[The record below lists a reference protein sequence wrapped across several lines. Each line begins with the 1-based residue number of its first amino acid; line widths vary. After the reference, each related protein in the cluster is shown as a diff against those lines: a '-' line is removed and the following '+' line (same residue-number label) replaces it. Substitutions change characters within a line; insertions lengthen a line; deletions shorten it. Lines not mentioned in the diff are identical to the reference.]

1 MVPKLSKGERL
12 LALEKANRI
21 RRQQSDITKDLALG
35 RITFR
40 DVLAMAKRGDEAALR
55 MRVKKIIS
63 ASPLYTPQETKQIME
78 SIGISSTKRVSSL
91 GIRQTKALLEELE
104 GVDFD
109 ES

>member
-1 MVPKLSKGERL
+1 M

-40 DVLAMAKRGDEAALR
+40 DVLAMAKRGDEAAQR

-63 ASPLYTPQETKQIME
+63 AHPCYTSQGAKKIMD
-78 SIGISSTKRVSSL
+78 SIGIGSEKRVSGL
-91 GIRQTKALLEELE
+91 GIRQIEALLKELE
-104 GVDFD
+104 GVDLD

>member
-40 DVLAMAKRGDEAALR
+40 DVLAMAKRGDEAAQR
-55 MRVKKIIS
+55 MRVKKIIG
-63 ASPLYTPQETKQIME
+63 AHPRYTAQDAKQIMD
-78 SIGISSTKRVSSL
+78 SIGIGIDKRVSGL
-91 GIRQTKALLEELE
+91 GVRQIEALLEELE